1 MRVFFTLMPWSNE
14 NKSCVRV
21 YERKLRSES
30 LCVMCE
36 HRRTGLEIF
45 GGGRR
50 TRVCP
55 TRARTSRG
63 VRGLLPRKILKNRAS
78 NAISCVLV
86 WVFMHG
92 ASDK

>member
-36 HRRTGLEIF
+36 HRRTGLEIL
-45 GGGRR
+45 GGGE
-50 TRVCP
+50 
-55 TRARTSRG
+55 ADTS
-63 VRGLLPRKILKNRAS
+63 LPDSRENL
-78 NAISCVLV
+78 
-86 WVFMHG
+86 
-92 ASDK
+92 